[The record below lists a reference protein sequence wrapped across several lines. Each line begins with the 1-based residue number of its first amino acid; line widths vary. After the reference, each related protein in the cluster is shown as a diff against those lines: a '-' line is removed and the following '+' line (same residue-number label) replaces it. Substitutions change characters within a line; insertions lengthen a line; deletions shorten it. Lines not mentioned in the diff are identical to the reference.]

1 MINAVSNADVP
12 AISIIMGA
20 SYGAGNYAMCGTFI
34 TKKYSFS
41 ICYFFFLI
49 HDKKVIGIYEKME
62 MFLFVEL
69 RKSISS
75 SIFVCLAK
83 CESGSNG

>member
-34 TKKYSFS
+34 TRRKMKENLFS
-41 ICYFFFLI
+41 VYDFFP
-49 HDKKVIGIYEKME
+49 
-62 MFLFVEL
+62 
-69 RKSISS
+69 
-75 SIFVCLAK
+75 
-83 CESGSNG
+83 